1 MAKNKKKSKNIQYE
15 VKEQAHKIWLAGLG
29 ALAMAEEEGGKV
41 FRSLVERGESI
52 EVRGREQMEKARGA
66 VSGVKVVAES
76 YLETFERTLDEKVS
90 GVISRLGV
98 PTKNEIDTLSGKVE
112 DLAAAIAKLKK
123 GEAAPKVATR
133 TTRTPRTPKAPRAPK
148 TPKVPK
154 APRKPRTP
162 RAPKATAA
170 TPATEPDI
178 K

>member
-1 MAKNKKKSKNIQYE
+1 
-15 VKEQAHKIWLAGLG
+15 
-29 ALAMAEEEGGKV
+29 MAEEEGGKV
-41 FRSLVERGESI
+41 FRTLVEPGESI

-76 YLETFERTLDEKVS
+76 YLETFERTLDDKVS

-98 PTKNEIDTLSGKVE
+98 PTKNEIDALSGKVE
-112 DLAAAIAKLKK
+112 ELAVTIAKLKK
-123 GEAAPKVATR
+123 AEAAPKVATR
-133 TTRTPRTPKAPRAPK
+133 TTRVPKAPRAPK

-170 TPATEPDI
+170 TPVTEPDV